1 MELAETQ
8 FYVLVK
14 NYALRIKLSKI
25 KIILSVLFL
34 INTHF
39 TIGQVEKGETIFGIQ
54 VKGIIPTS
62 ILNAGDQTI
71 SNDSIDFTLIS
82 ASGLSI
88 GGVLRHNFTKM
99 FTIETGIHYVSR
111 KYSFNFKHNIQQID
125 DNSNVNLISYEVPVQ
140 WLLYIRLGEQFY
152 MNTIFGVSVDFYPS
166 DVTNTRDNYAYIMIR
181 KSWINLALIASV
193 GFEYRTK
200 EAGYFYIGGSVHYP
214 LSDIGTLRVSYFP
227 DPSNTSNFVNLD
239 QKINGI
245 YLSVDVRYFFNKQEE
260 KKKQNINRRE

>member
-14 NYALRIKLSKI
+14 SYGLRIKMFKI
-25 KIILSVLFL
+25 KLILSVLFL
-34 INTHF
+34 IITQI
-39 TIGQVEKGETIFGIQ
+39 TIGQIEKGETIFGFQ
-54 VKGIIPTS
+54 VKGIIPTT
-62 ILNAGDQTI
+62 ILNTGDQTI
-71 SNDSIDFTLIS
+71 SNDSIDFTLTS
-82 ASGLSI
+82 ASGISI

-111 KYSFNFKHNIQQID
+111 RYSFNFKHNIQQID
-125 DNSNVNLISYEVPVQ
+125 DNSNVNLISYEIPVQ
-140 WLLYIRLGEQFY
+140 WLLYIQLGEQFY

-166 DVTNTRDNYAYIMIR
+166 DITNTRENYAYYFLR
-181 KSWINLALIASV
+181 KSWINVALIASV

-200 EAGYFYIGGSVHYP
+200 DAGYFYIGGSVHYP

-227 DPSNTSNFVNLD
+227 DPTITSDYVNLD
-239 QKINGI
+239 QKISGT